1 MREQPNSAAA
11 AAQVI
16 PGRSREELYT
26 ALDEEV
32 PLVPLVPL
40 GTKPTLSL
48 GLARIAYYCEY
59 LLGASRAKALAA
71 ALPCNA

>member
-1 MREQPNSAAA
+1 MDQGLRRISCARSLAVARCPRTVA

-32 PLVPLVPL
+32 RLRTQQ
-40 GTKPTLSL
+40 GGRS
-48 GLARIAYYCEY
+48 IATASAYEEH
-59 LLGASRAKALAA
+59 SRAT
-71 ALPCNA
+71 